1 MDEKVKDNSTRNDNI
16 NNQFGNLDKRMRKGL
31 AGAAAVEA
39 LHPMDFNPDEKMQFS
54 AGVGNYHGETAIDIG
69 YVLPVG

>member
-1 MDEKVKDNSTRNDNI
+1 
-16 NNQFGNLDKRMRKGL
+16 MRKGL

-54 AGVGNYHGETAIDIG
+54 AGVGNYHGETATDIG